1 LGAKKSPGL
10 PGDTYVDFRSI
21 SIGFQ
26 QKHSRLL
33 AKEVIKI
40 KPVCLCDC
48 HVSKLM
54 IPFKEKNYCHIFFD
68 HFSQIQKWVFRLT
81 NNRWPYPDYKYKR
94 PPSREALRLLASQ
107 CLSYFLVVSALCV
120 VSGAIL
126 LDVSIIAGALVST
139 GATVVVSLVSELL
152 PLLLHAAKAVTI
164 IAIANNFFICRI
176 LYC

>member
-1 LGAKKSPGL
+1 M
-10 PGDTYVDFRSI
+10 PGDTYVDFRLI
-21 SIGFQ
+21 SMRFQ

-33 AKEVIKI
+33 AKEVIRI
-40 KPVCLCDC
+40 KPVCTCDC
-48 HVSKLM
+48 HVSKLV
-54 IPFKEKNYCHIFFD
+54 IPFKEKNYCRIFF
-68 HFSQIQKWVFRLT
+68 RLNRHSRSKGPSTKT
-81 NNRWPYPDYKYKR
+81 NEQSMATSNYKYKR

-107 CLSYFLVVSALCV
+107 CVSYFLVVSALCV

-126 LDVSIIAGALVST
+126 LDVSIVVGAVLVVS
-139 GATVVVSLVSELL
+139 GVTVVVSLVSELL